1 MAQSLAIVQIRYV
14 KSLHHAN
21 PYGLAG
27 NVVEDQVRMLR
38 FGQDMKTT
46 IFIMIGLALA
56 CGGYAQDGKSNPK
69 EEAEKLMHRALEAK
83 EAGRIEEAKKL
94 HEQVERMRQEMK
106 KSVEHPGGGKLT
118 GTGPQGE
125 RLQHIMQAV
134 EHLNAAGLHEPARD
148 IARIAENMR
157 RELEEHM
164 KREQVEARERE
175 ARNHPEMKVHAELEE
190 MRHQMHKMAEQIE
203 QLRAELKKR
212 TP

>member
-1 MAQSLAIVQIRYV
+1 M
-14 KSLHHAN
+14 KD
-21 PYGLAG
+21 
-27 NVVEDQVRMLR
+27 NVAEDQVCLLR
-38 FGQDMKTT
+38 FDRIMKTT

-106 KSVEHPGGGKLT
+106 KSVGHAGGGKLT
-118 GTGPQGE
+118 GKGPQGE

-148 IARIAENMR
+148 IAQIAQNMR

-164 KREQVEARERE
+164 RREQAEAREKE
-175 ARNHPEMKVHAELEE
+175 ARNHPEMKAHAELDE

-212 TP
+212 SP

>member
-46 IFIMIGLALA
+46 IIIMIGLALA

-118 GTGPQGE
+118 GKGPQGE

>member
-1 MAQSLAIVQIRYV
+1 MTQRLAIVQISCV
-14 KSLHHAN
+14 KSLRHAN
-21 PYGLAG
+21 PCDLADK
-27 NVVEDQVRMLR
+27 VVEDQVWILR
-38 FGQDMKTT
+38 FDHAMKTT
-46 IFIMIGLALA
+46 TLIMIGLALA
-56 CGGYAQDGKSNPK
+56 CGGYAQDGKNNPR

-106 KSVEHPGGGKLT
+106 KSVEHAGGGKLT
-118 GTGPQGE
+118 GKGPQGE

-148 IARIAENMR
+148 IAHIAQNMR

-164 KREQVEARERE
+164 KREQVEAREKE
-175 ARNHPEMKVHAELEE
+175 ARNHPEMMAHAELEE

-203 QLRAELKKR
+203 QLRAELK
-212 TP
+212 

>member
-1 MAQSLAIVQIRYV
+1 MVQIRCV
-14 KSLHHAN
+14 KSLRQAN
-21 PYGLAG
+21 PYDPAG
-27 NVVEDQVRMLR
+27 NVVEDQMWMLR
-38 FGQDMKTT
+38 FDQDMKTT
-46 IFIMIGLALA
+46 KLIMISLALA
-56 CGGYAQDGKSNPK
+56 CGGYAQDGKSTPK
-69 EEAEKLMHRALEAK
+69 EEAEKLMHRELEAK

-118 GTGPQGE
+118 GKGPQGE

-148 IARIAENMR
+148 IAQIAQNMR

-164 KREQVEARERE
+164 KREQAEAREKE
-175 ARNHPEMKVHAELEE
+175 ARNHPEMKAHAELEE

>member
-1 MAQSLAIVQIRYV
+1 MAPSLAIVQISCL

-21 PYGLAG
+21 PCGLAG

-38 FGQDMKTT
+38 FDRAMKITK
-46 IFIMIGLALA
+46 FIMISLALA
-56 CGGYAQDGKSNPK
+56 CGGYAQDGKSNPR

-94 HEQVERMRQEMK
+94 HEQIERIRQEMK
-106 KSVEHPGGGKLT
+106 KPVEHPGGGKLT
-118 GTGPQGE
+118 GKGPQGE

-148 IARIAENMR
+148 IAQIAQNMR

-164 KREQVEARERE
+164 KREQAEVRERE